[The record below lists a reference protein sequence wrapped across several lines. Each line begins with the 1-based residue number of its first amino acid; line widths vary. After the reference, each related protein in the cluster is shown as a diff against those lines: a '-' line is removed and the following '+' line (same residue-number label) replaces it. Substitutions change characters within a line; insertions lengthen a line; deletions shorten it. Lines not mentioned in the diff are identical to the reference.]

1 MIKIQCFLKNFL
13 GLAPQSKKLT
23 TRLQT
28 FPTTPLTTRVVT
40 LFSTKICGQSLI
52 HCSYMDNF
60 FGCVAQELETLSY

>member
-28 FPTTPLTTRVVT
+28 FPTPPPPPYHAR
-40 LFSTKICGQSLI
+40 G
-52 HCSYMDNF
+52 NF
-60 FGCVAQELETLSY
+60 ILNENMWTAP

>member
-28 FPTTPLTTRVVT
+28 FPTPTNHVRGKYTLIKNLWTTPYHLSTAYHSKVKNNTR
-40 LFSTKICGQSLI
+40 SLI
-52 HCSYMDNF
+52 IR
-60 FGCVAQELETLSY
+60 